1 MNAMYQATIL
11 NTEPMFKSVGH
22 ALSVAFAMETTK
34 PSVESTT
41 EAVIKD
47 LRERR
52 YGIDPIEHAETSVN
66 ASGLRPNEFRAQC
79 ALIIGCV
86 DATLPT
92 HERDAIYARFGHQ
105 MRRAFG
111 VRNLRD
117 HYCSL
122 CNTQSVGAVH
132 ALIMGIYVRH
142 VTQEPGESPQAFNK
156 RRKRRELEWSLRSI
170 EREYGVG
177 KNVLNRDQKMLR
189 GIFYGL
195 EVQAQEKLEVVFL
208 HDGLIVD
215 PNT

>member
-1 MNAMYQATIL
+1 MYYLVNA
-11 NTEPMFKSVGH
+11 EPMFKSVGH
-22 ALSVAFAMETTK
+22 ALAVAFAMETTK

-52 YGIDPIEHAETSVN
+52 YGADPMPDAETSVN

-79 ALIIGCV
+79 GLIVACV
-86 DATLPT
+86 DASLPA

-105 MRRAFG
+105 LRRAFG
-111 VRNLRD
+111 IRNLRD
-117 HYCSL
+117 HYGSL
-122 CNTQSVGAVH
+122 CNTQSLGAIH
-132 ALIMGIYVRH
+132 ALITGIYVRH

-170 EREYGVG
+170 EKEYGVG
-177 KNVLNRDQKMLR
+177 KNVLHRDQKMLK

-195 EVQAQEKLEVVFL
+195 EVQAQEKLEVVFV
-208 HDGLIVD
+208 HDGLILD
-215 PNT
+215 PNG